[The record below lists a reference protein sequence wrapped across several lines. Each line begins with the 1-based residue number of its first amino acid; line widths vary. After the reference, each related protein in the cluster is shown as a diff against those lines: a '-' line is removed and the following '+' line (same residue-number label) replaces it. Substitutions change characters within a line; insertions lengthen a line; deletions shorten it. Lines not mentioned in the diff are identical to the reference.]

1 MCTYLGT
8 AGKINENDLDE
19 NTIKNSQLTFLEG
32 YLWDEGSP
40 KKAFD
45 KAINLSNITAMSLS
59 DKFCVDRHKDSF
71 LNLLKNKLD
80 IVFANEQEIFSLLN
94 VRSIEEA
101 IIFSKELNKDIII
114 TRGEK
119 GAIAISQSK
128 VFECDSKKNLN
139 ILDLTGAGDLFAAGY
154 LHGKINNPFATSV
167 STTNGAYFAV
177 SQATG
182 NVQIEGLGTGAALE
196 LTNGGSPVAISF
208 DFNTGTAG
216 QVITATGN
224 DGFGNATGATWAT
237 PTGLQTRK
245 TASVTQSIAAG
256 ASADVSISTAK
267 GFVLYSIQTSHA
279 AWVTLYTDTNS
290 RTADAGRVETTDPT
304 PGSGVLSEVITTG
317 SVTQLITPGTIC
329 FNSSGIA
336 TTYAKVVNKSGST
349 ANVQVTLTYL
359 QIEA

>member
-1 MCTYLGT
+1 MAINFPST
-8 AGKINENDLDE
+8 AGQATDGSYTYNVAGIIYAWNGSSWEAAGAGASATDRTLFSVTQNAAGSAALSYNNNNGVFSYTPPDLSGYQLSASNNLGGLTDVTLAGPSTGQALRYNGSAWVNSALAVNDLSD
-19 NTIKNSQLTFLEG
+19 TDINSGRVNPLADGQLLQ
-32 YLWDEGSP
+32 WS
-40 KKAFD
+40 A
-45 KAINLSNITAMSLS
+45 
-59 DKFCVDRHKDSF
+59 
-71 LNLLKNKLD
+71 
-80 IVFANEQEIFSLLN
+80 
-94 VRSIEEA
+94 
-101 IIFSKELNKDIII
+101 
-114 TRGEK
+114 
-119 GAIAISQSK
+119 SQSK
-128 VFECDSKKNLN
+128 W
-139 ILDLTGAGDLFAAGY
+139 
-154 LHGKINNPFATSV
+154 INNPFATSV
-167 STTNGAYFAV
+167 STICSAYFAV

-317 SVTQLITPGTIC
+317 AVTQLITPGTIC
-329 FNSSGIA
+329 FNSSAIA

-359 QIEA
+359 QLEA